1 MKMFPGVLL
10 LLIVIGTTAAIPCQ
24 ALELTPFAVRNF
36 SPTALVHGLSIAETP
51 YLLPAGKTTLHTGFD
66 LANNATINTRND
78 ERILLDGETYVATLG
93 LRYGLSDQLQ
103 VGIDLPWVWH
113 SGGFLDSFISDWHD
127 FFGLPEGDR
136 DDLKNDQL
144 DYRYSRNGEERLR
157 LQDKTDSLGD
167 LRLKLAWQFATTA
180 QSAFTLQAQVKAPT
194 GDADK
199 LTGSEAWDVSLAIS
213 AQRNFSLGNGHGES
227 KGRGALWGGFGVS
240 WLGDGE
246 VLEED
251 VEDFAASGWV
261 GAGWSPLD
269 WLSLKVQIDSHT
281 ALYDSDLR
289 ELGDP
294 AVILT
299 MGGTLGL
306 GEKTFLD
313 VGVGEDLN
321 VNASP
326 DITFHLDLNHR
337 F

>member
-1 MKMFPGVLL
+1 MNKALRTLFLLGTLILFPLL
-10 LLIVIGTTAAIPCQ
+10 GTANP
-24 ALELTPFAVRNF
+24 ALALDLSPFQVRNL
-36 SPTALVHGLSIAETP
+36 SPTALVHGLAIAETP
-51 YLLPAGKTTLHTGFD
+51 NLLPAGKTALQTHFD
-66 LANNATINTRND
+66 LANNATLNTRSG
-78 ERILLDGETYVATLG
+78 ESIQLDGETYIATLG

-113 SGGFLDSFISDWHD
+113 SEGFMDGFISDWHD
-127 FFGLPEGDR
+127 FFSMSNGDR
-136 DDLKNDQL
+136 DVMKNDQL
-144 DYRYSRNGEERLR
+144 DYLYSHDGDERLR
-157 LQDKTDSLGD
+157 LQDEADSLGD
-167 LRLKLAWQFATTA
+167 VRLQLAWQFKTTE
-180 QSAFTLQAQVKAPT
+180 QSAFTLQTQVKAPT

-199 LTGSEAWDVSLAIS
+199 LTGSEAWDFSLALS
-213 AQRNFSLGNGHGES
+213 AQHDFPLG
-227 KGRGALWGGFGVS
+227 KGQGAFWGGFGVN

-251 VEDFAASGWV
+251 VEDFVANGWL

-269 WLSLKVQIDSHT
+269 WLALKVQIDSHT

-294 AVILT
+294 AVMMT

-306 GEKTFLD
+306 GENTLLD
-313 VGVGEDLN
+313 IGVGEDLS

-326 DITFHLDLNHR
+326 DVTFHLSLAHR

>member
-1 MKMFPGVLL
+1 MKKFSGALL
-10 LLIVIGTTAAIPCQ
+10 LLVVIGTVTPCR
-24 ALELTPFAVRNF
+24 ALELTPFPVRNF
-36 SPTALVHGLSIAETP
+36 SQTALVHGLSIAETP
-51 YLLPAGKTTLHTGFD
+51 YLLSAGKTSLHTGFD
-66 LANNATINTRND
+66 LANNATIDTRND
-78 ERILLDGETYVATLG
+78 EGILLDGETYVATLG

-103 VGIDLPWVWH
+103 LGIDLPWVWH
-113 SGGFLDSFISDWHD
+113 SAGFLDSFINDWHD
-127 FFGLPEGDR
+127 FFGLPDGDR
-136 DDLKNDQL
+136 DDLKNNQL

-167 LRLKLAWQFATTA
+167 VRLQLAWQFKTTE
-180 QSAFTLQAQVKAPT
+180 QSAFTLQAQVKVPT

-213 AQRNFSLGNGHGES
+213 AQRNFTFGNNQIES
-227 KGRGALWGGFGVS
+227 KGRGAFWGGFGIS

-251 VEDFAASGWV
+251 VEDFVASGWL

-269 WLSLKVQIDSHT
+269 WLSLKAQIDSHS

-289 ELGDP
+289 NLGDP

-299 MGGTLGL
+299 LGGTLGL

-326 DITFHLDLNHR
+326 DITFHLQLAHE